1 MTAPVRSEANS
12 KPTLRLRADELDRA
26 ARVLWGP
33 LNVRQLAGRLG
44 VNYTHF
50 SQLRTGER
58 NPGPQFIARVRTEM
72 PNVPFDDLFE
82 VVGPARP
89 APNEEGSEQ

>member
-12 KPTLRLRADELDRA
+12 KPTLRLRADELERA

-33 LNVRQLAGRLG
+33 LNGRELADRLG
-44 VNYTHF
+44 VDHRHF
-50 SQLRTGER
+50 SQLRTGKR
-58 NPGPQFIARVRTEM
+58 NPGSQFIAKVRTEM

-82 VVGPARP
+82 VVA
-89 APNEEGSEQ
+89 SDEQDEAS